1 MQKIISGQS
10 DSFFEQFYMTTHYS
24 MMQDNDKI
32 LEAYVKSWTSG
43 ALDRAVGRGS
53 VAFTLVLHHLASF
66 IFVNPIGDRVT
77 VRNKLVKS
85 LLRDYSGKKQ
95 HQVQNFFPYSYLEL
109 AD

>member
-1 MQKIISGQS
+1 MQ
-10 DSFFEQFYMTTHYS
+10 E
-24 MMQDNDKI
+24 NEKI

-43 ALDRAVGRGS
+43 ALDRAAGRGS

-66 IFVNPIGDRVT
+66 LFGNPLDDGVT

-95 HQVQNFFPYSYLEL
+95 HQVRNSTLFKS
-109 AD
+109 